1 MTDVLSTQTTRL
13 SKRWVRKMAIFIA
26 MALGL
31 GIWGLYD
38 ATVAWPNRGKL
49 AARYLEGK
57 FLESLRDK
65 GRLSARANVPD
76 PAAEHARLAKISGDK
91 GVLDG
96 PDRALFDWL
105 DALKTV
111 RRCTPEY
118 TQIPRT
124 DPIDGTGVL
133 DPAQRLDQLS
143 KITNPPKPLAK
154 WDIPVQWII
163 SAAGFVGAIYLL
175 GLFFT
180 VKGRKYSW
188 NAAEKRLMLPDTGTL
203 LPSDIAEFDKR
214 LWSKFLIT
222 LLVKPGHATHAGKS
236 LVLDL
241 YHHEPL
247 EEWVLEMERTAF
259 PDRVAPG
266 ASQSDGTHSQQS
278 TVESPSTQ
286 TQDAS

>member
-1 MTDVLSTQTTRL
+1 MTDALSTQTTTL
-13 SKRWVRKMAIFIA
+13 SKRWVRKMALFFV

-31 GIWGLYD
+31 GLWGLYD

-49 AARYLEGK
+49 AARALEGK

-65 GRLSARANVPD
+65 GRLSARASVAD

-96 PDRALFDWL
+96 PDRALLDWL

-111 RRCTPEY
+111 RRCTPEH

-124 DPIDGTGVL
+124 DPIDGSGVR

-163 SAAGFVGAIYLL
+163 SAAGFLGAVYLL

-180 VKGRKYSW
+180 VKSRKYSW
-188 NAAEKRLMLPDTGTL
+188 TASEKRLTLPDGGTL
-203 LPSDIAEFDKR
+203 LPGDIAEFDKR
-214 LWSKFLIT
+214 QWSKFLVT

-247 EEWVLEMERTAF
+247 EEWVLEMERKAF
-259 PDRVAPG
+259 PDRLAPG
-266 ASQSDGTHSQQS
+266 ATQSSEASSQQAPGE
-278 TVESPSTQ
+278 TPWKETQ
-286 TQDAS
+286 GVP